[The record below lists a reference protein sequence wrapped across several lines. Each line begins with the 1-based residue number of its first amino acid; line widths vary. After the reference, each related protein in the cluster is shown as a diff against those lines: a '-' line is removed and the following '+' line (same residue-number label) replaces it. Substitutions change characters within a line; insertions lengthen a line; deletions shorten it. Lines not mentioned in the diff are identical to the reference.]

1 MKVKFANGVIKEC
14 SAPTEQKLFKSIT
27 EKTVGI
33 GWMLHLKLIGLMTST
48 ELDDLMDEEN
58 IKSLEFLFET
68 ENGEAV
74 TLFKLEGYEKVSSSV
89 IRYSEDT
96 KTTYAEMQLSRGI

>member
-48 ELDDLMDEEN
+48 ELDDLMSEEN

-74 TLFKLEGYEKVSSSV
+74 TLFKLDGYEKVSSSV

-96 KTTYAEMQLSRGI
+96 KTTHAEMQLSRGI